1 MYVYEKSLVAGL
13 LAFRFVICNCLCFTG
28 SFLFPFFSVLRLW
41 YVAPSHLSRGFLL
54 WAPSIFFY
62 SISALFVSLLL
73 CTMWLNFVSLP
84 GDQPIGRMAF
94 TLLPVL
100 FFFFFFL
107 FLILCNKAPLSTL
120 ASYFSCTPSVQHTF
134 QSFHKLCYPTL
145 SVKWGL
151 PLCLQAQRSNVSAL
165 LKRLVWP
172 GWLLT
177 VKSIRSIYRFCTET
191 WS

>member
-100 FFFFFFL
+100 FFFFFSCSLFYVIKLHSPRLPRIFL
-107 FLILCNKAPLSTL
+107 APPLYNTHFSLSTSSATPRSL
-120 ASYFSCTPSVQHTF
+120 SNGGYPCASKPNA
-134 QSFHKLCYPTL
+134 PT
-145 SVKWGL
+145 
-151 PLCLQAQRSNVSAL
+151 CLR
-165 LKRLVWP
+165 
-172 GWLLT
+172 
-177 VKSIRSIYRFCTET
+177 Y
-191 WS
+191 